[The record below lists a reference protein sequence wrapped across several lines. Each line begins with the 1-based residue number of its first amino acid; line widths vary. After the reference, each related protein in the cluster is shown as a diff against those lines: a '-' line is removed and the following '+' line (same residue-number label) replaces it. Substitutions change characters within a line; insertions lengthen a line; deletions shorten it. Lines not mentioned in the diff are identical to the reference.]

1 MYLYG
6 IYPTGN
12 SDVIPVALS
21 STLVVSH
28 LYVSDEPIQKLATR
42 MEFRIPYQQA
52 LDILKEVNVSIA
64 EIVTN
69 HQSDFVYFAIA
80 INPKYDQ
87 SKQVTE
93 RMLNLN
99 GRSIPIKNVSFGAI
113 MESQQ
118 DFIYDSEVVVLPSRP
133 KLIVEGQETTPC
145 SLCDY
150 SNLKQGKKYCV
161 YYTRGYQCLFTK
173 NNTLQ
178 ITCEGFA
185 EACIPA
191 APELPDTLQEGPIKA
206 DYGIDVDEET
216 WDKETLEVD

>member
-21 STLVVSH
+21 STLVISH
-28 LYVSDEPIQKLATR
+28 LYVSDEPIQKIATR

-52 LDILKEVNVSIA
+52 VDILKEVNVSIA
-64 EIVTN
+64 ETIEN
-69 HQSDFVYFAIA
+69 NQSDFVYFAIA

-93 RMLNLN
+93 RTLNLN

-118 DFIYDSEVVVLPSRP
+118 DFIYDSEVVLLPIRP
-133 KLIVEGQETTPC
+133 KLIVDGQETTPC
-145 SLCDY
+145 SLCEY
-150 SNLKQGKKYCV
+150 SNLKHGKKYCV
-161 YYTRGYQCLFTK
+161 YYTRGFQCLFTR

-185 EACIPA
+185 EACVPI
-191 APELPDTLQEGPIKA
+191 APELPDNLQDDPLQT

-216 WDKETLEVD
+216 WEVD

>member
-21 STLVVSH
+21 STLVISH

-52 LDILKEVNVSIA
+52 VDILKEVSIGIA
-64 EIVTN
+64 EFIAT

-87 SKQVTE
+87 SKQITE
-93 RMLNLN
+93 RTLVLN

-118 DFIYDSEVVVLPSRP
+118 DFIYDSEVVLLPSRP
-133 KLIVEGQETTPC
+133 KLIVDGKETTPC

-150 SNLKQGKKYCV
+150 SNLKHGKKYCV
-161 YYTRGYQCLFTK
+161 YYTRGFQCLFK
-173 NNTLQ
+173 RNNTLQ

-191 APELPDTLQEGPIKA
+191 VPELPEDVSGTVPQTE
-206 DYGIDVDEET
+206 YGTDVDEDT
-216 WDKETLEVD
+216 WEVD

>member
-6 IYPTGN
+6 IYPAGN

-21 STLVVSH
+21 STLVISH
-28 LYVSDEPIQKLATR
+28 LYVSDEPIQKIATR
-42 MEFRIPYQQA
+42 MEFRIPWQQA
-52 LDILKEVNVSIA
+52 VDILKEVNVNLS
-64 EIVTN
+64 EIVAT

-87 SKQVTE
+87 SKQITE
-93 RMLNLN
+93 RTLVLNR
-99 GRSIPIKNVSFGAI
+99 RSIPIKNVSFGAI

-118 DFIYDSEVVVLPSRP
+118 DFIYDSEVVLLPSRP
-133 KLIVEGQETTPC
+133 KLIVDGKETTPC

-150 SNLKQGKKYCV
+150 SNLKHGKKYCV
-161 YYTRGYQCLFTK
+161 YYTRGFQCLFK
-173 NNTLQ
+173 RNNTLQ

-191 APELPDTLQEGPIKA
+191 VPELPEDASGTVPQTE
-206 DYGIDVDEET
+206 YGTDVDEKT
-216 WDKETLEVD
+216 WEVD

>member
-21 STLVVSH
+21 STLVISH
-28 LYVSDEPIQKLATR
+28 LYISDEPIQKIATR
-42 MEFRIPYQQA
+42 MEFRIPWQQA
-52 LDILKEVNVSIA
+52 VDILKEVNVNIS
-64 EIVTN
+64 EIVAT

-87 SKQVTE
+87 SKQITE
-93 RMLNLN
+93 RTLVLN

-118 DFIYDSEVVVLPSRP
+118 DFIYDSEVVLLPSRP
-133 KLIVEGQETTPC
+133 KLIVDGKETTPC

-150 SNLKQGKKYCV
+150 SNLKHGKKYCV
-161 YYTRGYQCLFTK
+161 YYTRGFQCLFK
-173 NNTLQ
+173 RNNTLQ

-191 APELPDTLQEGPIKA
+191 VPELPEDASGTVPQTE
-206 DYGIDVDEET
+206 YGTDVDEKT
-216 WDKETLEVD
+216 WEVD

>member
-21 STLVVSH
+21 STLVISH

-52 LDILKEVNVSIA
+52 VDILKEVNVGIA
-64 EIVTN
+64 EFIAT

-87 SKQVTE
+87 SKQITE
-93 RMLNLN
+93 RTLVLN

-118 DFIYDSEVVVLPSRP
+118 DFIYDSEVVLLPSRP
-133 KLIVEGQETTPC
+133 KLIVDGKETTPC

-150 SNLKQGKKYCV
+150 SNLKHGKKYCV
-161 YYTRGYQCLFTK
+161 YYTRGFQCLFK
-173 NNTLQ
+173 RNNTLQ

-191 APELPDTLQEGPIKA
+191 VPELPEDASGTVPQTE
-206 DYGIDVDEET
+206 YGTDVDEKT
-216 WDKETLEVD
+216 WEVD

>member
-6 IYPTGN
+6 IYPAGN

-21 STLVVSH
+21 STLVISH
-28 LYVSDEPIQKLATR
+28 LYVSDEPIQKIATR
-42 MEFRIPYQQA
+42 MEFRIPWQQA
-52 LDILKEVNVSIA
+52 VDILKEVNVNLS
-64 EIVTN
+64 EIVAT

-87 SKQVTE
+87 SKQITE
-93 RMLNLN
+93 RTLVLNR
-99 GRSIPIKNVSFGAI
+99 RSIPIKNVSFGAI

-133 KLIVEGQETTPC
+133 KLIVDGKETTPC

-150 SNLKQGKKYCV
+150 SNLKHGKTYCV
-161 YYTRGYQCLFTK
+161 YYTRGFQCLFK
-173 NNTLQ
+173 RNNALQ

-191 APELPDTLQEGPIKA
+191 VPELPEDASGTVPQTE
-206 DYGIDVDEET
+206 YGTDVDEKT
-216 WDKETLEVD
+216 WEVD

>member
-28 LYVSDEPIQKLATR
+28 LYVSDEPIQKIATR

-52 LDILKEVNVSIA
+52 VDILKEVNLSIA
-64 EIVTN
+64 ETIEN
-69 HQSDFVYFAIA
+69 NQSDFVYFAIA

-87 SKQVTE
+87 SKQVIE
-93 RMLNLN
+93 RTLTFN

-118 DFIYDSEVVVLPSRP
+118 DFIYDSEVVLLPIRP
-133 KLIVEGQETTPC
+133 KLIVDGHETTPC
-145 SLCDY
+145 SLCEY
-150 SNLKQGKKYCV
+150 SNLKHEKKYCV
-161 YYTRGYQCLFTK
+161 YYTRGFQCLFTR
-173 NNTLQ
+173 NNALQ

-185 EACIPA
+185 EACVPI
-191 APELPDTLQEGPIKA
+191 APELPDNLQDNPLQT

-216 WDKETLEVD
+216 WEVD

>member
-21 STLVVSH
+21 STLVISH

-52 LDILKEVNVSIA
+52 VDILKEVSIGIA
-64 EIVTN
+64 EFIAT

-87 SKQVTE
+87 SKQITE
-93 RMLNLN
+93 RTLVLNR
-99 GRSIPIKNVSFGAI
+99 RSIPIKNVSFGAI

-118 DFIYDSEVVVLPSRP
+118 DFIYDSEVVLLPSRP
-133 KLIVEGQETTPC
+133 KLIVDGKETTPC

-150 SNLKQGKKYCV
+150 SNLKHGKKYCV
-161 YYTRGYQCLFTK
+161 YYTRGFQCLFK
-173 NNTLQ
+173 RNNTLQ

-191 APELPDTLQEGPIKA
+191 VPELPEDVSGTVPQTE
-206 DYGIDVDEET
+206 YGTDVDEDT
-216 WDKETLEVD
+216 WEVD

>member
-6 IYPTGN
+6 IYPAGN

-21 STLVVSH
+21 STLVISH
-28 LYVSDEPIQKLATR
+28 LYVSDEPIQKIATR
-42 MEFRIPYQQA
+42 MEFRIPWQQA
-52 LDILKEVNVSIA
+52 VDILKEVNVNLS
-64 EIVTN
+64 EIVAT

-87 SKQVTE
+87 SKQITE
-93 RMLNLN
+93 RTLVLNR
-99 GRSIPIKNVSFGAI
+99 RSIPIKNVSFGAI

-118 DFIYDSEVVVLPSRP
+118 DFIYDSEVVLLPSRP
-133 KLIVEGQETTPC
+133 KLIVDGKETTPC

-150 SNLKQGKKYCV
+150 SNLKHGKKYCV
-161 YYTRGYQCLFTK
+161 YYTRGFQCLFK
-173 NNTLQ
+173 RNNTLQ

-191 APELPDTLQEGPIKA
+191 VPELPEDASGTVPQTE
-206 DYGIDVDEET
+206 YGIDVDEKT
-216 WDKETLEVD
+216 WEVD

>member
-21 STLVVSH
+21 STLVLSH
-28 LYVSDEPIQKLATR
+28 LYVSDEPIQKLSTR
-42 MEFRIPYQQA
+42 MEFRIPYPQA
-52 LDILKEVNVSIA
+52 VNILKEVNVNLA
-64 EIVTN
+64 EIIAN
-69 HQSDFVYFAIA
+69 HQSDFIYFAIA

-93 RMLNLN
+93 RTLTLN

-118 DFIYDSEVVVLPSRP
+118 DFIYDSEIVLLPSRP
-133 KLIVEGQETTPC
+133 KLIVDGQETTPC
-145 SLCDY
+145 NLCAY
-150 SNLKQGKKYCV
+150 SNLKHGKKYCV
-161 YYTRGYQCLFTK
+161 YYTRGFQCLFTK

-191 APELPDTLQEGPIKA
+191 APEFPDNLQKDTPQK

-216 WDKETLEVD
+216 WEVD